1 MGRAGQVAP
10 LQLALGTGLKDDNT
24 IPLMLWGL
32 LGHMFSDSVSWSCQ
46 TDRSELD
53 VNTVET
59 KINWV
64 DLLEDSQWLSFV
76 TCEVG
81 LVVCAMV
88 ETF

>member
-1 MGRAGQVAP
+1 
-10 LQLALGTGLKDDNT
+10 
-24 IPLMLWGL
+24 
-32 LGHMFSDSVSWSCQ
+32 MFSDSVSWSCQ